1 MYLVSSTRPVWQDE
15 TLLHFRGAAFLMEQS
30 FTEDQ
35 EEVFH
40 SGVTSLEE

>member
-1 MYLVSSTRPVWQDE
+1 MYLVASTRPVWQDE
-15 TLLHFRGAAFLMEQS
+15 TLLHFHFAAFLMERR

-35 EEVFH
+35 KEVFH